1 MNKYRTLYKALPFCI
16 EDKENQDIL
25 EKENIYKTYTYKS
38 NFAKI
43 VLSDDNEEFFN
54 AKEKQIINLLY
65 DEECKSLYLANQNSE
80 IQATFNPMSST
91 IYIDTQTKEL
101 YLFANDKDF
110 IDCDTIYEQ
119 IKQELKLQESI
130 EELQSYKPSL
140 FFYSTL
146 LLGSSEIET
155 NPFFF
160 GTPDTKSNI
169 GLDESKPIYHFS
181 PKDEENN
188 LGTLTIFLNSCT
200 LTLLNYSLLDSSL
213 NIKLECNSKESKAIL
228 EKEQTQRE
236 QIQRDSN
243 SIDSLTSTAML
254 HPLLEDNEIK
264 CPHNGVVQ
272 LQSNKGKSI
281 TDKNIPFILESDLL
295 NSPIIGCTNN
305 IAGVPTPCTQVALIL
320 PNARGLKK
328 YNDDYPIMQDL
339 VSSGV
344 MSDKGFPLICTP
356 KPNSYK
362 INAPSPTHTKNRDK
376 EALKTQIEFH
386 KPILRLHY
394 KEHKSQQDNLPITQ
408 FYLFDNLKEQ
418 TSPFENLIL
427 DYQSDAQSMSDKN
440 LEKELLQ
447 SYSNKE
453 YQHKQINL
461 QFGIHQIHLVFIIP
475 QYLPKLF
482 KEPYK
487 DYEHKDYGIGQYKPL
502 LNYSKDIK
510 EYRESTHSKD
520 TSLQSISITHTRV
533 FLSPFKA
540 NKLHFTFALGLDD
553 YLDKDNTTE
562 LKIIIGGVYDEG
574 EIESD
579 LVATLA
585 SNDDRLEYEALEDTK
600 EEKQI
605 TEIYFSYGEDKIKLK
620 DISRHSQ
627 DINLHIRTQGYEEGE
642 IIKVKLESSTNQT
655 FIVRGRIQNNEAFI
669 MNVLKEIEEER

>member
-200 LTLLNYSLLDSSL
+200 LTLLNYSLLDSTL
-213 NIKLECNSKESKAIL
+213 NIKLTLTNKESKA
-228 EKEQTQRE
+228 KQQQAKAKTKQQTQPE
-236 QIQRDSN
+236 Q
-243 SIDSLTSTAML
+243 LKPLSTAML

-320 PNARGLKK
+320 PSARGLKK